1 MGEWN
6 WEALLGA
13 EPPERTTTQDPL
25 NEAVEAVLTIRL
37 RESLSG
43 EAEGVRR
50 WVGTLHVPAEQALA
64 NLQPTFTRAGYTAL
78 VQEAE
83 QGEVAILATPGVI
96 EPAPSRLWVALTLFV
111 LTVVSTVITGAASGN
126 EQCQLVWKWG
136 EGLMYSGSLLGI
148 LLAHELG
155 HFLAARRLGI
165 GVSYPFFIPLP
176 FLGFGTMG
184 AFIQMKEPPTDRR
197 ALFTIAVAGP
207 LAGLV
212 VAIPLTLLGLS
223 LSTVQPFPTTC
234 GYFLE
239 GNNLL
244 YAAMKLWLFG
254 EWLPSNGRD
263 VLLHPIAWASWA
275 GLLVTAFNLLPA
287 GQLDGGHVVFALL
300 GRRRAQLVTM
310 GVVALLVLM
319 GFVWQGWWLWA
330 LMIGLFSSRHAPLLN
345 DVTPLTPRQ
354 RVVGLVVLLLFILLF
369 TPTPLTAI
377 PN

>member
-13 EPPERTTTQDPL
+13 EPPARAAVRDPL
-25 NEAVEAVLTIRL
+25 NEAVEAVLTVRTEERL
-37 RESLSG
+37 SVESES
-43 EAEGVRR
+43 ARR
-50 WVGTLHVPAEQALA
+50 WVGHLRLPAEEALA
-64 NLQPTFTRAGYTAL
+64 QLQPPFAQAGFTAL
-78 VQEAE
+78 VQEAT

-96 EPAPSRLWVALTLFV
+96 TPAPSRLWLALTLFA
-111 LTVVSTVITGAASGN
+111 LTVVSTLITGAASADAT
-126 EQCQLVWKWG
+126 CQLVWKWG
-136 EGLMYSGSLLGI
+136 EGLMYSASLLGI

-155 HFLAARRLGI
+155 HYLAARRLGI

-207 LAGLV
+207 LAGLML
-212 VAIPLTLLGLS
+212 AIPLTLLGLS
-223 LSTVQPFPTTC
+223 LSTVQPFPTAC

-244 YAAMKLWLFG
+244 YGAMKLWLFG

-275 GLLVTAFNLLPA
+275 GMLVTAFNLLPA

-300 GRRRAQLVTM
+300 GRRRAQFVTG
-310 GVVALLVLM
+310 GVVALLVLL
-319 GFVWQGWWLWA
+319 GFVWQGWWVWA
-330 LMIGLFSSRHAPLLN
+330 MMIGVLSNRHAPLLN